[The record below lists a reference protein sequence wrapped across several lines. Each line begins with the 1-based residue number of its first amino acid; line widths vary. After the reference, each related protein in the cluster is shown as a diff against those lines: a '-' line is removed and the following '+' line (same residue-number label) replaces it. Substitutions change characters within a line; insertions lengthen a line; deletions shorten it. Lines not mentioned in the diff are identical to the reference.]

1 MVQERVEK
9 VRLDIENILEQK
21 LTITGHI
28 NDYINSYKN
37 YRLNLVML
45 VISGATFIFILYPEL
60 AKRLAQQINIIFLF
74 FNIS

>member
-1 MVQERVEK
+1 MVQERIEK

-37 YRLNLVML
+37 YRLNVVML
-45 VISGATFIFILYPEL
+45 LIAGATFIYVLYPEW
-60 AKRLAQQINIIFLF
+60 AKKMVLQINNLFQFLF
-74 FNIS
+74 